1 MSYYTITLYDLIF
14 HEQLTP
20 QIKERNNMKINLEKV
35 DYRYRGARENA
46 LTNITLSLEA
56 NKIYGLLGKNG
67 VGKSTMLYLIA
78 GLLKAK
84 QGTIS
89 IDGIE
94 TQLRRPEIL
103 KDVFIVTEE
112 FSLPNVS
119 LSEYIKM
126 NRPFYPNFSTDVL
139 DNCLKAFELNSDMK
153 LGELSLGQKKKV
165 YMSFAL
171 ATGTKILLFDEPT
184 NGLDITSKSQFRQV
198 VSQSMTEER
207 TIIISTHQVHDIEQL
222 VDHVVILSKKGVLL
236 NMSTEEISQQYVFE
250 TRMPN
255 DMDNVI
261 YAEPSLQGNIVMAK
275 RGNNPETNINL
286 EMLFK
291 AINIENQ

>member
-1 MSYYTITLYDLIF
+1 M
-14 HEQLTP
+14 E
-20 QIKERNNMKINLEKV
+20 IKLEKV

-46 LTNITLSLEA
+46 LTDITLSLGA

-84 QGTIS
+84 QGKVS

-112 FSLPNVS
+112 FTLPNVS

-126 NRPFYPNFSTDVL
+126 NRPFYPDFSTDVL
-139 DNCLKAFELNSDMK
+139 NNCLKAFELASDMK

-184 NGLDITSKSQFRQV
+184 NGLDITSKSQFRQA

-207 TIIISTHQVHDIEQL
+207 TIIISTHQVHDVEL
-222 VDHVVILSKKGVLL
+222 LLDHVCIIERNRVLL
-236 NMSTEEISQQYVFE
+236 NEPIEEKDQAV
-250 TRMPN
+250 
-255 DMDNVI
+255 
-261 YAEPSLQGNIVMAK
+261 
-275 RGNNPETNINL
+275 NL
-286 EMLFK
+286 EELFIK
-291 AINIENQ
+291 TVKDPL